1 MKIDQSPS
9 KNTALAG
16 LIPQTAVF
24 DMRIIG
30 TIRKVLVTGGAGYI
44 GSHTCVELLNTGYE
58 VVVVDNLCNS
68 SEESLRR
75 VKELTGRAVSFYKVD
90 LLEEKALDDVFVQ
103 ERPEAVIHFAGLK
116 AVGESC
122 KIPLTYY
129 HNNITGT
136 INLLKVM
143 DRRGCRSIV
152 FSSSATVYGDP
163 HSVPIKENF
172 PLGATNPYGRTK
184 QMIEEIIRDI
194 SRSDQKWKMVILR
207 YFNPV
212 GAHESGRIGEDPD
225 YPNNLMPYIQQV
237 AVGRRPVLNVFGS
250 DYSTVDGTGVRD
262 YIHITD
268 LARGH
273 LAALEKI
280 STLTEG
286 CCKVYN
292 LGTGKGI
299 SVIQMVE
306 AMRRATGREIPVKF
320 APRRDGDI
328 AVCYADPSAAEEE
341 LHWKAKC
348 GLEEMCRDAWRWQSQ
363 NPWGYKVPQT
373 AVSASTVSSPAHV
386 SSPVSHPISYSS
398 VVGVESR

>member
-1 MKIDQSPS
+1 
-9 KNTALAG
+9 
-16 LIPQTAVF
+16 
-24 DMRIIG
+24 MRVSGIK
-30 TIRKVLVTGGAGYI
+30 KVLVTGGAGYI
-44 GSHTCVELLNTGYE
+44 GSHTCLELLNSGYE

-75 VKELTGRAVSFYKVD
+75 VKELAGKTLSFYKVD
-90 LLEEKALDDVFVQ
+90 LLEEKALDDVFVH
-103 ERPEAVIHFAGLK
+103 ERPDAVIHFAGLK

-143 DRRGCRSIV
+143 DRRACRGMV

-172 PLGATNPYGRTK
+172 PLNATNPYGRTK
-184 QMIEEIIRDI
+184 QMIEDILRDV
-194 SRSDQKWKMVILR
+194 SRADSKWKIVILR

-237 AVGRRPVLNVFGS
+237 VVGRRPALNVFGG
-250 DYSTVDGTGVRD
+250 DYPTVDGTGVRD
-262 YIHITD
+262 YIHIVD
-268 LARGH
+268 LAQGH
-273 LAALEKI
+273 LAAFRKI
-280 STLTEG
+280 AISNEG

-299 SVIQMVE
+299 SVLQMVD
-306 AMRRATGREIPVKF
+306 AMRKASGREIPVKMS
-320 APRRDGDI
+320 ARRDGDI
-328 AVCYADPSAAEEE
+328 AVCYADSSLAKEE
-341 LHWKAKC
+341 LLWVAKR
-348 GLEEMCRDAWRWQSQ
+348 GLDEMCLDAWRWQSQ
-363 NPWGYKVPQT
+363 NPWGFK
-373 AVSASTVSSPAHV
+373 SAGMPHTDLVKHPAPTLP
-386 SSPVSHPISYSS
+386 SITSPVISNGGISHSLD
-398 VVGVESR
+398 GDRH